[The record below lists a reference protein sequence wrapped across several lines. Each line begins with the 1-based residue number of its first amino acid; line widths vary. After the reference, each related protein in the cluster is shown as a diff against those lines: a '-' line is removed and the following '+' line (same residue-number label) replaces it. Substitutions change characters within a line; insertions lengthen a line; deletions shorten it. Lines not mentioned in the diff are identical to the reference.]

1 LIRARVTLESDHV
14 TAVTYWTTYW
24 DKQLMWF

>member
-1 LIRARVTLESDHV
+1 MSDHV

-24 DKQLMWF
+24 GKQLMWF